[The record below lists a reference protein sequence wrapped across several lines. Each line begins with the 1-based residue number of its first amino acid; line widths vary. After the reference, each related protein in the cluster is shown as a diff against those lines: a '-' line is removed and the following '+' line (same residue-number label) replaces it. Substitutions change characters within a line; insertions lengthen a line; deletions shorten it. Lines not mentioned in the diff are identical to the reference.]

1 MCLVCHPSLHRLSR
15 LSLNQ
20 KFSWHLK
27 MKSFHPCCTYV
38 TAHFL
43 SHGDGCYC
51 FSLSFFFFFFQGL
64 ICRAVFAQVLS
75 QCMRVTQSERTGWAC
90 EKWMPSWMHERRRVR
105 VMCHCVCVWGG
116 RPENVD
122 LTPRAPA
129 VFIPYSAEF
138 NIEGLG
144 AVKTYQSHDAYSW
157 YNVLGRGTFFHVERC
172 CGGNNITHAG
182 WMSGKIRGVLLSNR
196 TDGHFLFYHL
206 VPVFFFFC
214 FFPHFFLFQWYT
226 ASQFPVNRKWWPNF
240 FEWAVCRKIEG
251 NISRFFCFKSI
262 FSVVVLHWVYDGFLS
277 MTVSLIGF
285 SFSCCI
291 TFQFYAAKTV
301 PA

>member
-1 MCLVCHPSLHRLSR
+1 MNNASSSLCVLSAIQAFTGSPGSASTRSFPGTWKWNHSTRAALMSLHIFFLTGMDVIV
-15 LSLNQ
+15 SL
-20 KFSWHLK
+20 
-27 MKSFHPCCTYV
+27 CR
-38 TAHFL
+38 
-43 SHGDGCYC
+43 
-51 FSLSFFFFFFQGL
+51 FFFSFSKAWYAVLCLHKCCHNAWGWL
-64 ICRAVFAQVLS
+64 KANARGGRVKNECRFECTNAAV
-75 QCMRVTQSERTGWAC
+75 C
-90 EKWMPSWMHERRRVR
+90 ELCAIV
-105 VMCHCVCVWGG
+105 CVCVWGG

-206 VPVFFFFC
+206 VPVFFFVSFHISSS
-214 FFPHFFLFQWYT
+214 FNDTQLLSFQ
-226 ASQFPVNRKWWPNF
+226 S
-240 FEWAVCRKIEG
+240 IESG
-251 NISRFFCFKSI
+251 
-262 FSVVVLHWVYDGFLS
+262 GQTFLS
-277 MTVSLIGF
+277 GLCAG
-285 SFSCCI
+285 
-291 TFQFYAAKTV
+291 K
-301 PA
+301 

>member
-1 MCLVCHPSLHRLSR
+1 MNAV
-15 LSLNQ
+15 LNARTP
-20 KFSWHLK
+20 
-27 MKSFHPCCTYV
+27 PCASYV
-38 TAHFL
+38 PL
-43 SHGDGCYC
+43 
-51 FSLSFFFFFFQGL
+51 
-64 ICRAVFAQVLS
+64 
-75 QCMRVTQSERTGWAC
+75 
-90 EKWMPSWMHERRRVR
+90 
-105 VMCHCVCVWGG
+105 CVCVWGG

-206 VPVFFFFC
+206 VPVFFFFVS
-214 FFPHFFLFQWYT
+214 FHISSSFNDTQLLSFQ
-226 ASQFPVNRKWWPNF
+226 S
-240 FEWAVCRKIEG
+240 IESG
-251 NISRFFCFKSI
+251 
-262 FSVVVLHWVYDGFLS
+262 GQTFLS
-277 MTVSLIGF
+277 GLCAG
-285 SFSCCI
+285 
-291 TFQFYAAKTV
+291 K
-301 PA
+301 

>member
-1 MCLVCHPSLHRLSR
+1 MNAV
-15 LSLNQ
+15 LNARTP
-20 KFSWHLK
+20 
-27 MKSFHPCCTYV
+27 PCASYV
-38 TAHFL
+38 PL
-43 SHGDGCYC
+43 
-51 FSLSFFFFFFQGL
+51 
-64 ICRAVFAQVLS
+64 
-75 QCMRVTQSERTGWAC
+75 
-90 EKWMPSWMHERRRVR
+90 
-105 VMCHCVCVWGG
+105 CVCVWGG

-206 VPVFFFFC
+206 VPVFFFL
-214 FFPHFFLFQWYT
+214 FLSTFLPL
-226 ASQFPVNRKWWPNF
+226 SM
-240 FEWAVCRKIEG
+240 IH
-251 NISRFFCFKSI
+251 S
-262 FSVVVLHWVYDGFLS
+262 FSVS
-277 MTVSLIGF
+277 S
-285 SFSCCI
+285 
-291 TFQFYAAKTV
+291 Q
-301 PA
+301 